1 MGKTKKDKLLD
12 KHSESATRVIPES
25 PQHITK
31 DRIKELLPKKTNIA
45 VTDEVVRLLQNMEND
60 TGLPQELL
68 EEDFLGYLH
77 LVSAQ
82 GSTNSLKELINAIK
96 FCNLKRNYTNKEA
109 WSIVFPEKYAQL
121 TRDNKPVDNFVSM
134 YNNSKLVVAVDKE
147 MLIPV
152 HIQYAP
158 YFHAA
163 VKKQFELMNGRGTAK
178 GKDGKPMQVTP
189 MVQHLA
195 AKELA
200 TLTKQPEENK
210 LSIDINPGAE
220 AISLQE
226 EMNEQLKQLVRGQ
239 KQRLEDGEDI
249 IEVQSFDIDFDQIVE
264 ERAKHG

>member
-1 MGKTKKDKLLD
+1 MAKKDKLLQ
-12 KHSESATRVIPES
+12 KSSESASRMIPS
-25 PQHITK
+25 APQNITK
-31 DRIKELLPKKTNIA
+31 DRIKELLPKKTNVA
-45 VTDEVVRLLQNMEND
+45 VTDELIHLIQNMEND

-68 EEDFLGYLH
+68 EEDFLGYIH

-82 GSTNSLKELINAIK
+82 GSTNSLKELVNAIK

-109 WSIVFPEKYAQL
+109 WSIVFPDKYAQL
-121 TRDNKPVDNFVSM
+121 VQDNKPVDNFVSM

-163 VKKQFELMNGRGTAK
+163 VKKQFELMNGRGTTT
-178 GKDGKPMQVTP
+178 GKDGKPMHVTP

-200 TLTKQPEENK
+200 TLTRQPEENK
-210 LSIDINPGAE
+210 LSIDINPGKE
-220 AISLQE
+220 ALSMQE
-226 EMNEQLKQLVRGQ
+226 EMNAQVSQLVAMQRR
-239 KQRLEDGEDI
+239 RLEAGEDI
-249 IEVQSFDIDFDQIVE
+249 EDVQVIDVDFSEIGKSNE
-264 ERAKHG
+264 